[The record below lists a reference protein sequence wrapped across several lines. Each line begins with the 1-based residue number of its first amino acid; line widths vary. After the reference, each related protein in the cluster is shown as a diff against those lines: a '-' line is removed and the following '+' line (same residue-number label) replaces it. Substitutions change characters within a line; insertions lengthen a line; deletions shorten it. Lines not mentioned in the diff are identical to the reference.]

1 MTPDQIRDT
10 ILTLARQQLQG
21 VELGDDRE
29 AFDALDSVQRLTLV
43 VAIEDHFS
51 LAFAPEDDE
60 AVRSLDDVVALVAR
74 GLAQA
79 EATPGG

>member
-1 MTPDQIRDT
+1 
-10 ILTLARQQLQG
+10 
-21 VELGDDRE
+21 
-29 AFDALDSVQRLTLV
+29 VQRLTLV

-74 GLAQA
+74 GLAPA
-79 EATPGG
+79 EAPPVA